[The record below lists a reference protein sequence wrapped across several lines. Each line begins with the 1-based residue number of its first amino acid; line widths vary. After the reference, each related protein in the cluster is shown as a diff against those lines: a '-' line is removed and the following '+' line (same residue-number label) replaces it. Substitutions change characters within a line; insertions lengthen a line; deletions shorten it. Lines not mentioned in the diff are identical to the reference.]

1 MYLSKHVF
9 MTVLQNKPPLP
20 FRLTQNISKI
30 IILWRQ
36 DLIMGE
42 KKMFKYDVHVHTSE
56 TSSCGKVPAVQVVRM
71 YKDAGYK
78 GIIITDHYYDG
89 YFDNI
94 EFISWEAKMNMW
106 LKGYKIAKS
115 KGDEIG
121 LTVILGMEV
130 RFYNSPNDYLVYGT
144 DETLLKNN
152 PELYMLGLEKFKTFA
167 EDNRL
172 LIYQAHPYRPNIT
185 AAPPK
190 LLDGVEVYN
199 GNPRHNSHNDSALEF
214 AIDNN
219 LKMLSGSDFHQIED
233 IARGGLMLKQ
243 RINTVSELL
252 GVLKAQ
258 AYELIKNV

>member
-1 MYLSKHVF
+1 MPTYKF
-9 MTVLQNKPPLP
+9 D
-20 FRLTQNISKI
+20 I
-30 IILWRQ
+30 
-36 DLIMGE
+36 
-42 KKMFKYDVHVHTSE
+42 HVHTSE
-56 TSSCGKVPAVQVVRM
+56 TSPCGRVKGADLVHL
-71 YKDAGYK
+71 YKNVGYC
-78 GIIITDHYYDG
+78 GLVITDHYFGD
-89 YFDNI
+89 YFRSLPLK
-94 EFISWEAKMNMW
+94 SWKDKIDKF
-106 LKGYKIAKS
+106 LSGYKSAYEEGLK
-115 KGDEIG
+115 IG
-121 LTVILGMEV
+121 FNVLLGMDI
-130 RFYNSPNDYLVYGT
+130 RFDENYNDYLVYGA

-152 PELYMLGLEKFKTFA
+152 SEIYKFGLEKFKTFA